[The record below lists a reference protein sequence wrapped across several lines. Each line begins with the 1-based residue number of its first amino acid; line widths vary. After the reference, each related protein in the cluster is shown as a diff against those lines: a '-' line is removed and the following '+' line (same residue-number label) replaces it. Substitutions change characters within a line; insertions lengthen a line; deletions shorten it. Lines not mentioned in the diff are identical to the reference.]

1 LTVVHGGLL
10 ATVLD
15 ETLARAAPAHSIVTA
30 NLQLTYRA
38 PVSTGEF
45 YTVHTRLDPE
55 RSTERKAYVN
65 GEIRSLMGKLCVES
79 DALFVVPKKLALRE
93 VGEHF

>member
-1 LTVVHGGLL
+1 M

-15 ETLARAAPAHSIVTA
+15 ETLARAVPAQSIVTA
-30 NLQLTYRA
+30 NFQLKYRS
-38 PVSTGEF
+38 PVSSGEF

-79 DALFVVPKKLALRE
+79 EALFVVPKKLALRE
-93 VGEHF
+93 IGTHF

>member
-1 LTVVHGGLL
+1 M

-15 ETLARAAPAHSIVTA
+15 ETLARVSPARGIVTA
-30 NLQLTYRA
+30 NLQLSYRA

-45 YTVHTRLDPE
+45 YTVHARMDPE
-55 RSTERKAYVN
+55 RSTERKAYVI

-79 DALFVVPKKLALRE
+79 EALFVVPKKLALRE
-93 VGEHF
+93 IGKHF